1 MARRR
6 RHRQEFKLAA
16 IARMERALDV
26 AALAAELGIDRGL
39 LYKWSNAYRLGG
51 AAALRL
57 PGERAATAEA
67 VAGADPP
74 TAGDSGATP
83 SVLAGALGPAMTGAL
98 ERKVAQQAL
107 ELDFFR
113 AALRHFAGRCREN
126 GGSGGTGST
135 P

>member
-6 RHRQEFKLAA
+6 RHTRAFKLSAL
-16 IARMERALDV
+16 ARLERASDV

-39 LYKWSNAYRLGG
+39 LYKWNRAFQRGG

-57 PGERAATAEA
+57 PGERMAGERAAGSRPGAEA
-67 VAGADPP
+67 G
-74 TAGDSGATP
+74 P
-83 SVLAGALGPAMTGAL
+83 SGPAALAMETLAPSTRVREL

-107 ELDFFR
+107 ELDFFH
-113 AALRHFAGRCREN
+113 AALQHFADRRRSGD
-126 GGSGGTGST
+126 GSGETGST

>member
-6 RHRQEFKLAA
+6 RHSQEFKLAA
-16 IARMERALDV
+16 VARMEAASDV

-39 LYKWSNAYRLGG
+39 LYKWSRAFRAGG
-51 AAALRL
+51 SAALRF
-57 PGERAATAEA
+57 PGERASALDFLAGDDGGFAAPAGVPAPFGPAGTAE
-67 VAGADPP
+67 
-74 TAGDSGATP
+74 
-83 SVLAGALGPAMTGAL
+83 L

-113 AALRHFAGRCREN
+113 AALQHFAGHRRRS
-126 GGSGGTGST
+126 GGSGGTEST

>member
-1 MARRR
+1 MRRR
-6 RHRQEFKLAA
+6 RHTKEFKLAA
-16 IARMERALDV
+16 LARLEGATDV

-39 LYKWSNAYRLGG
+39 LYKWNVAFQAGG
-51 AAALRL
+51 EAALRL
-57 PGERAATAEA
+57 PGERSGRPPSSVVAQVGSGGAAPSSASRVAE
-67 VAGADPP
+67 
-74 TAGDSGATP
+74 
-83 SVLAGALGPAMTGAL
+83 L

-113 AALRHFAGRCREN
+113 AALQHFAGRRRPG